1 MKKLISILLVC
12 LLALSVPMTCFAAGG
27 EGEITGFAAAV
38 NKLAASLEDRLA
50 EKLIVAGGQNLDAVV
65 AGAFEGLDVDVSP
78 AKAAAPLKVKATLSG
93 SQSLKTAADSFAK
106 YLFIPVS
113 DPSEVAGIIAESC
126 EFDYAVVADE
136 KGTVYIKVNVE
147 ENPEIFNFSV
157 FRNLVDQLYA
167 GQNEKMAENA
177 DGSTDYLMSY
187 EHIAGE
193 LALHMLV
200 YAATSEIIS
209 LSGSGNDKILDLY
222 NSAKLAEL
230 NYDESRLPSKWL
242 NAIGRLIV
250 VMFRF
255 DIFRIIGA

>member
-106 YLFIPVS
+106 YLFIPVT
-113 DPSEVAGIIAESC
+113 
-126 EFDYAVVADE
+126 DE